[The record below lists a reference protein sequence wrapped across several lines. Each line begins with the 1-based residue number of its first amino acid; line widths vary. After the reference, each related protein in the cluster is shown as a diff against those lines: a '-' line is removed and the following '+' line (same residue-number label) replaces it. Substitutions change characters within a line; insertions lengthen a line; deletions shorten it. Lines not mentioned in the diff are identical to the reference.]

1 MPAGAQPPAAVPVV
15 RFPASSGPSPLR
27 LELTT
32 PAAPL
37 RVAGSV
43 ALLVLALGL
52 LLVGGPARLLTPVLV
67 LAAGAWAVFGRPRA
81 VRLDPHGVE
90 LRRLLLSPR
99 RLGWGELVAVSAQ
112 GREPSA
118 LVLVFSGGRV
128 RVGEPPG
135 GFGPVLDV
143 LSGDPLEAAV
153 RHALDVRERKHE
165 VRFGRLGL
173 RTRELTHRDGDKGL
187 KLEDLGQARVVRSP
201 EGARLQVAWKDGVTF
216 VDEPLED
223 VKNFPVL
230 VRLLARERRQPLL
243 PGWWVEAPA
252 SSPRRRFNRAGVLGG
267 ILECILGGIGFVVLC
282 TLLIHAVEKLGD
294 GIASPGWPRAPARI
308 LKSEVVLRQP
318 ASRQKSRPEP
328 YTELAYEYTYE
339 GVTYPG
345 WRVSQMGR
353 SLPESYTERYPV
365 GATLDVWVKPGQPE
379 YAVLEPGVYWMD
391 PLVFLLV
398 LGLCVASGI
407 WLVSH
412 MLTVYERRWL
422 TVR

>member
-1 MPAGAQPPAAVPVV
+1 V
-15 RFPASSGPSPLR
+15 
-27 LELTT
+27 T
-32 PAAPL
+32 
-37 RVAGSV
+37 
-43 ALLVLALGL
+43 LLVLAFGL

-112 GREPSA
+112 GRGPTA

-173 RTRELTHRDGDKGL
+173 RTRELTHRDGDKRL
-187 KLEDLGQARVVRSP
+187 KLEELGQARVVRSP

-252 SSPRRRFNRAGVLGG
+252 SSPRRRFNREGVLRGSVES
-267 ILECILGGIGFVVLC
+267 LLGAIGFVFLC
-282 TLLIHAVEKLGD
+282 TLLMHAVEKLGD
-294 GIASPGWPRAPARI
+294 GLESSGWPRVPARI
-308 LKSEVVLRQP
+308 LKSEVIVSKP
-318 ASRQKSRPEP
+318 VGKGTSGPKT
-328 YTELAYEYTYE
+328 YTRLQYEYTYE

-345 WRVSQMGR
+345 WYVNQMGH
-353 SLPESYTERYPV
+353 SMPESYAYRYPV
-365 GATLDVWVKPGQPE
+365 GATPDVWVKPSQPE
-379 YAVLEPGVYWMD
+379 FAVLEPGVYWLD

-398 LGLCVASGI
+398 LGFCVGCGV
-407 WLVSH
+407 WLVRRV
-412 MLTVYERRWL
+412 LTVYERRWQSA
-422 TVR
+422 